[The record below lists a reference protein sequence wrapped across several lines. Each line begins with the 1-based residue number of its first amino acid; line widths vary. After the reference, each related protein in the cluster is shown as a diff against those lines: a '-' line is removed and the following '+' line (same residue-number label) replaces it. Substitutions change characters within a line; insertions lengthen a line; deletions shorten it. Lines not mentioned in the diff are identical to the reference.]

1 MADRILFD
9 IETDGLYWDVTRVHC
24 LCLKILGEDRG
35 RCYTDTPVGG
45 EDGTLAD
52 GLNMLSSAGELLGHN
67 IINYDLAVLKKL
79 HGFTFGG
86 KVTDTLLLSKLL
98 FPTIETRDMIQA
110 KRGRFPAKLIGRHSL
125 EAWGHRLSNHK
136 GSFCHETD
144 WKTYSIEMQ
153 KYCLQDLEVNHTLYN
168 RCLQEDL
175 SEDALELETE
185 VAKII
190 SQQSI
195 NGWPFDLAKARE
207 LHLAWLEERDQ
218 MDAEITAKIP
228 PFINR
233 EWFTPKVNRAD
244 LGYKAGVPFEK
255 VTRVAFN
262 PNSRQH
268 ITRYFREKYG
278 WEPIERTEKGQP
290 IVDEEVLKSL
300 PYPEAPALAE
310 RFELQKHIGM
320 LAEGKKAWIKLYNPD
335 TGRIHG
341 SVDTLGTRTRRAA
354 HRDPNLAQVPA
365 HSKYGQD
372 CRSLF
377 HAPPGYK
384 EIGIDAAALELRCL
398 AHYLYPW
405 DNGAFVETILHG
417 KKEDGTD
424 VHSLNAKACG
434 VSRDLAKRAI
444 YCVIYGGGDKKL
456 GEVGNEGAG
465 LSDRQLL
472 KIGAERRKALAS
484 AIVGLAPLTDRTK
497 ALTKERG
504 YLYSLDKQKLV
515 SPSEHAALNT
525 LLQSAGSII
534 VKRAMVIAHEK
545 LKQENLPVQQVGWI
559 HDELALLVP
568 VDLVDRYPP
577 LLLSAF
583 VEAGEYYNFRCPIEG
598 EVQIGNN
605 WNECH

>member
-9 IETDGLYWDVTRVHC
+9 IETDGLYWDVTCVHC

-98 FPTIETRDMIQA
+98 FPTIEMRDMIQA

-144 WKTYSIEMQ
+144 WKAYSIEMQ
-153 KYCLQDLEVNHTLYN
+153 QYCLQDLEVNHTLYN

-195 NGWPFDLAKARE
+195 NGWPFDLEKARE
-207 LHLAWLEERDQ
+207 LHLAWLEERDR

-278 WEPIERTEKGQP
+278 WEPTERTEKGQP

-335 TGRIHG
+335 TGRLHG
-341 SVDTLGTRTRRAA
+341 SIDTLGTRTRRMS
-354 HRDPNLAQVPA
+354 HRDPNVAQVPA

-377 HAPPGYK
+377 GAPEGYTQV
-384 EIGIDAAALELRCL
+384 GMDADALELRCL
-398 AHYLYPW
+398 AHYMAAYDGGAYVDVVL
-405 DNGAFVETILHG
+405 NGS
-417 KKEDGTD
+417 KEDGTD
-424 VHSLNAKACG
+424 IHSRNAKALG
-434 VSRDLAKRAI
+434 LSRDHAKTWFYAF
-444 YCVIYGGGDKKL
+444 IYGAGDEKL
-456 GEVGNEGAG
+456 GHVGSDNLSKTQAIRLGA
-465 LSDRQLL
+465 
-472 KIGAERRKALAS
+472 RRRAAFLASLPALAR
-484 AIVGLAPLTDRTK
+484 LTERAQ

-504 YLYSLDKQKLV
+504 YLYSLDKQKLI
-515 SPSEHAALNT
+515 SPSVHAALNT
-525 LLQSAGSII
+525 LLQPAGAILM
-534 VKRAMVIAHEK
+534 KRALVIADDK
-545 LKQENLPVQQVGWI
+545 LRYRKIDFQFVANI
-559 HDELALLVP
+559 HDEFQLLIRNDHVELAKQ
-568 VDLVDRYPP
+568 
-577 LLLSAF
+577 LLLCSIP
-583 VEAGEYYNFRCPIEG
+583 EAGRYYNFRCPLSG
-598 EVQIGNN
+598 EVKIGRT
-605 WNECH
+605 WADTH